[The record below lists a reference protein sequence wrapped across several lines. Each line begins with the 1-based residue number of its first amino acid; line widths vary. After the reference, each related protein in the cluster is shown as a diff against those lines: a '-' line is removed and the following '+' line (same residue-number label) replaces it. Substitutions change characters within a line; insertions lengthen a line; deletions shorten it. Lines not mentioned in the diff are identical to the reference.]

1 MGGADGSENASS
13 TVIVGPLVT
22 PPISSSSS
30 SAPERGEARFKYGR
44 SDDERCALRGTE
56 ASLRLSVALRWRS
69 NPAVEDDANP
79 SPRSD
84 GYSDDD
90 DDDDDDG
97 EGLSLQENTPREGRA
112 EVDALMRGDDDANDS
127 ARGPMVRRRSDAL
140 DEERT
145 LDVEENE
152 DDEEE
157 NEDEDEERFT
167 DDGRLEVRPTFL
179 PALFLN
185 RSMFIG
191 SFHDITEPSFEPAYT
206 LPPATASDVIDLL
219 APRRK

>member
-1 MGGADGSENASS
+1 MM
-13 TVIVGPLVT
+13 
-22 PPISSSSS
+22 
-30 SAPERGEARFKYGR
+30 
-44 SDDERCALRGTE
+44 LRI
-56 ASLRLSVALRWRS
+56 
-69 NPAVEDDANP
+69 DQ
-79 SPRSD
+79 
-84 GYSDDD
+84 
-90 DDDDDDG
+90 
-97 EGLSLQENTPREGRA
+97 LQEAIAVSHASETQEAPRK
-112 EVDALMRGDDDANDS
+112 
-127 ARGPMVRRRSDAL
+127 RSK
-140 DEERT
+140 
-145 LDVEENE
+145 